1 MRKIE
6 TTPKETITYK
16 YDKNGNLIEKGNT
29 KYYWTYFCNKIIIG
43 GE

>member
-6 TTPKETITYK
+6 TTPKETITHI

-29 KYYWTYFCNKIIIG
+29 KYTGHIFVIK
-43 GE
+43 